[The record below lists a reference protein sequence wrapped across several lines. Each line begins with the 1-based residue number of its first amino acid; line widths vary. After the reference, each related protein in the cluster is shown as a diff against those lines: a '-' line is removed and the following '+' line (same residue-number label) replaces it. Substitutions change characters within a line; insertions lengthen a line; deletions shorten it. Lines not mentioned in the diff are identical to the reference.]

1 LLNSAI
7 GQQGDPVARDHKA
20 IGAARGLLDH
30 SQQASAHRLCAGH
43 PHLGTLQGIQE
54 GGRRVECCSVEGEI
68 DKGLGQR
75 LATRQSDLTGGAAIV
90 IDDEA
95 FENIVDLV
103 ERHIQ
108 AQCRVAVNHGFVL
121 EITDTAARQHDPLER
136 EICGVNRPYYRQKS
150 CRQPPSIH
158 DRLPAENA

>member
-1 LLNSAI
+1 I
-7 GQQGDPVARDHKA
+7 ERCPVER
-20 IGAARGLLDH
+20 
-30 SQQASAHRLCAGH
+30 
-43 PHLGTLQGIQE
+43 
-54 GGRRVECCSVEGEI
+54 EI
-68 DKGLGQR
+68 DKGLRQR
-75 LATRQSDLTGGAAIV
+75 LATRQSDLAGGAAIV

-103 ERHIQ
+103 ERHVE
-108 AQCRVAVNHGFVL
+108 AQRRVAVNHGFIF

-158 DRLPAENA
+158 DRLPAENAQSLRSLWRIYGATGWVKSFGRLCYSEQPLPRRISSMPRRR

>member
-1 LLNSAI
+1 MRRA
-7 GQQGDPVARDHKA
+7 GAEFERCPVER
-20 IGAARGLLDH
+20 
-30 SQQASAHRLCAGH
+30 
-43 PHLGTLQGIQE
+43 
-54 GGRRVECCSVEGEI
+54 EI
-68 DKGLGQR
+68 DKGLRQG
-75 LATRQSDLTGGAAIV
+75 LATRQSDLAGGAVVV

-108 AQCRVAVNHGFVL
+108 AQCSVAVNHGFIL

-158 DRLPAENA
+158 DRLPAENAQSLRSLWRIYG